1 MRNKVS
7 IFALVF
13 LAGALVGGRFGGA
26 AAPTGPYAASIP
38 TTVIAPSD
46 LSLEPWAIDPIA
58 SAPSTAPACDATE
71 RLMAAM
77 FGALAEQALVN
88 SGKDSDAFNTAVA
101 DDREAFKRYL
111 NALGIA
117 VDGPQLDALMA
128 GFPMASGLPIG
139 ALDGC

>member
-1 MRNKVS
+1 MRNKLS

-13 LAGALVGGRFGGA
+13 LAGALMGGRFGGA
-26 AAPTGPYAASIP
+26 AAPPGPYAASIP

-46 LSLEPWAIDPIA
+46 LALEPWAIDPIP
-58 SAPSTAPACDATE
+58 SAPSAAPACDATE

-77 FGALAEQALVN
+77 FGALAQQALVN
-88 SGKDSDAFNTAVA
+88 SGKDSDALNTAA
-101 DDREAFKRYL
+101 TDDREAFRQYL
-111 NALGIA
+111 DALGIP

-128 GFPMASGLPIG
+128 GFPTASGLPFG

>member
-26 AAPTGPYAASIP
+26 AAPPAPYAASIP
-38 TTVIAPSD
+38 TTVIAPSEPTP
-46 LSLEPWAIDPIA
+46 EPWAIDPIA
-58 SAPSTAPACDATE
+58 AAPPSAPACDATE

-77 FGALAEQALVN
+77 FGALARQALVN

-101 DDREAFKRYL
+101 DDREAFRQYL
-111 NALGIA
+111 DALGIA

-128 GFPMASGLPIG
+128 GFPTASGLPFG